1 MKAPTTGRGTTETTE
16 SRHQKEENVRQAT
29 ATYT

>member
-16 SRHQKEENVRQAT
+16 LRHQKEEKVRAAT